1 MGMSMHAKLQLRG
14 TYLDAA
20 KGVVT
25 FVPIRG
31 FADA

>member
-20 KGVVT
+20 KRVVT